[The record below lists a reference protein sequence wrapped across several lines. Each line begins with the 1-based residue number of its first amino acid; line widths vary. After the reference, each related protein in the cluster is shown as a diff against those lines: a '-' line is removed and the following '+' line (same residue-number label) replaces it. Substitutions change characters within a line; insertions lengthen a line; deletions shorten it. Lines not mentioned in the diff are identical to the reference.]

1 MEQEI
6 LAQHRRLRGLF
17 ADVEDAIEAALGAAA
32 GDGAGVDEVREALA
46 RLGEALDVHFEQEDR
61 LYYPPIVSLR
71 PEHRERIDS
80 LAEQHTAFRERLARI
95 AQGLEVGR
103 LEPTA
108 RAFRELVADFGR
120 HEKSEEELLAA
131 LDRDAVAAR

>member
-1 MEQEI
+1 MEREI

-17 ADVEDAIEAALGAAA
+17 ADVEDALEAALGASA

-95 AQGLEVGR
+95 AQRLEVGR

-108 RAFRELVADFGR
+108 QAFRELVADFGR